1 MATIVDVARLAGVT
15 PTTVSRVINNRGYIS
30 EKTKK
35 RVQEAMDELGYQPNE
50 IARSLT
56 KQKSNTIG
64 VIVPHISHP
73 YFAKLI
79 SNLENEAAKKDYKII
94 LCNSKEKAEKEKQY
108 LDMCKSNRVAGII
121 ICSGNVESNKINTG
135 GIPVV
140 LLEKNFEEGKLGI
153 QCDNYQG
160 GKLATEHLIECGCK
174 KILHLSGV
182 IDEEMPADNR
192 EKAFIDVC
200 SKNEIE
206 YFIKKYDIDTYNQMN
221 YYDYIKAALNEIEGV
236 DGIFASSDLIAAQ
249 VIQVCNEIKIRIPE
263 DIKLVGFDDVDI
275 SQLTT
280 PRITTVHQPIKEM
293 ARLSIGLIDAK
304 YNNIEVNEK
313 TILSIKLIIRES
325 TVNKFIYGVF

>member
-35 RVQEAMDELGYQPNE
+35 RVHEVMDELGYQPNE

-108 LDMCKSNRVAGII
+108 LDMCKRNRVAGII

-293 ARLSIGLIDAK
+293 ARLSIELIDAK

-313 TILSIKLIIRES
+313 TILPIKLIIRES
-325 TVNKFIYGVF
+325 TVNK

>member
-1 MATIVDVARLAGVT
+1 MATIVDVAKLAGVT

-30 EKTKK
+30 EKTRNK
-35 RVQEAMDELGYQPNE
+35 VYGAMDELGYQPNE

-79 SNLENEAAKKDYKII
+79 SNLENEASKKDYKII

-108 LDMCKSNRVAGII
+108 LDMCKSNRVAGIVL
-121 ICSGNVESNKINTG
+121 CSGNVESNKINTG
-135 GIPVV
+135 DIPVV

-174 KILHLSGV
+174 KVLHFSGV

-192 EKAFIDVC
+192 EKAFIDTC
-200 SKNEIE
+200 IKNSVK
-206 YFIKKYDIDTYNQMN
+206 YYIKKFDINTYNQMD
-221 YYDYIKAALNEIEGV
+221 YYEAIK
-236 DGIFASSDLIAAQ
+236 DTIAV
-249 VIQVCNEIKIRIPE
+249 VI
-263 DIKLVGFDDVDI
+263 
-275 SQLTT
+275 
-280 PRITTVHQPIKEM
+280 
-293 ARLSIGLIDAK
+293 
-304 YNNIEVNEK
+304 
-313 TILSIKLIIRES
+313 
-325 TVNKFIYGVF
+325 

>member
-1 MATIVDVARLAGVT
+1 MATIVDVAKLAGVT

-30 EKTKK
+30 EKTRNK
-35 RVQEAMDELGYQPNE
+35 VNEAMDQLGYQPNE

-79 SNLENEAAKKDYKII
+79 SNLENEAAKSGYKII

-121 ICSGNVESNKINTG
+121 LCSGNVESNKINTG
-135 GIPVV
+135 NIPVV

-160 GKLATEHLIECGCK
+160 GKLATEHLIDCGCK
-174 KILHLSGV
+174 RLLHFSGV

-192 EKAFIDVC
+192 EKAFIDIC
-200 SKNEIE
+200 NENNIE
-206 YFIKKYDIDTYNQMN
+206 FFIRKYDINTYNEMN
-221 YYDYIKAALNEIEGV
+221 YYEYIKDTLNEIKNI

-249 VIQVCNEIKIRIPE
+249 VIQVCNELNIRIPS
-263 DIKLVGFDDVDI
+263 DVKLVGFDDVEI
-275 SQLTT
+275 AKLTT
-280 PRITTVHQPIKEM
+280 PTITTIHQPIKEM
-293 ARLSIGLIDAK
+293 ARLAVELIDSK
-304 YNNIEVNEK
+304 YTNVEIDKQIIVPVELVVRNS
-313 TILSIKLIIRES
+313 TLIK
-325 TVNKFIYGVF
+325 

>member
-35 RVQEAMDELGYQPNE
+35 RVHEVMDELGYQPNE

-280 PRITTVHQPIKEM
+280 PRITTIHQPIKEM
-293 ARLSIGLIDAK
+293 ARLSIGLIDAR

-313 TILSIKLIIRES
+313 TILPIKLIIRES
-325 TVNKFIYGVF
+325 TVNK

>member
-35 RVQEAMDELGYQPNE
+35 RVHEVMDELGYQPNE

-153 QCDNYQG
+153 QCGNYQG

-293 ARLSIGLIDAK
+293 ARLSIELIDAK

-313 TILSIKLIIRES
+313 TILPIKLIIRES
-325 TVNKFIYGVF
+325 TVNK

>member
-35 RVQEAMDELGYQPNE
+35 RVHEAMDELGYQPNE

-280 PRITTVHQPIKEM
+280 PRITTVHQQIKEM
-293 ARLSIGLIDAK
+293 ARLSIELIDAK

-313 TILSIKLIIRES
+313 TILPIKLIIRES
-325 TVNKFIYGVF
+325 TVNK

>member
-121 ICSGNVESNKINTG
+121 ICSGNFESNKINTG

-313 TILSIKLIIRES
+313 NILSIKLIIRES
-325 TVNKFIYGVF
+325 TVNK

>member
-1 MATIVDVARLAGVT
+1 MATIVDVAKLAGVT

-30 EKTKK
+30 EKTRNK
-35 RVQEAMDELGYQPNE
+35 VYGAMDELGYQPNE

-79 SNLENEAAKKDYKII
+79 SNLENEASKKDYKII

-108 LDMCKSNRVAGII
+108 LDMCKSNRVAGIVL
-121 ICSGNVESNKINTG
+121 CSGNVESNKINTG
-135 GIPVV
+135 DIPVV

-174 KILHLSGV
+174 KVLHFSGV

-192 EKAFIDVC
+192 EKAFIDTC
-200 SKNEIE
+200 IKNSVK
-206 YFIKKYDIDTYNQMN
+206 YYIKKFDINTYNQMD
-221 YYDYIKAALNEIEGV
+221 YYEAIKDTIAEVKEI

-249 VIQVCNEIKIRIPE
+249 VIQVCNELNIRIPQ
-263 DIKLVGFDDVDI
+263 DIKLVGFDDVEI
-275 SQLTT
+275 SKLTT
-280 PRITTVHQPIKEM
+280 PTITTIHQPIKEM
-293 ARLSIGLIDAK
+293 SKLAVELIDTK
-304 YNNIEVNEK
+304 YTNVEIDK
-313 TILSIKLIIRES
+313 QIIVPVELVGRNS
-325 TVNKFIYGVF
+325 TK

>member
-1 MATIVDVARLAGVT
+1 MATIVDVAKLAGVT

-30 EKTKK
+30 EKTKNK
-35 RVQEAMDELGYQPNE
+35 VHEAMEQLGYQPNE

-64 VIVPHISHP
+64 IIVPHISHP

-121 ICSGNVESNKINTG
+121 LCSGNVESNKINTG
-135 GIPVV
+135 DIPVV

-174 KILHLSGV
+174 KVLHFSGV

-192 EKAFIDVC
+192 EKAFIDTC
-200 SKNEIE
+200 IKNSVK
-206 YFIKKYDIDTYNQMN
+206 YYIKKFDINTYNQMD
-221 YYDYIKAALNEIEGV
+221 YYEAIKDTITEIKEI

-249 VIQVCNEIKIRIPE
+249 VIQVCNELNIRIPQ
-263 DIKLVGFDDVDI
+263 DIKLVGFDDVEI
-275 SQLTT
+275 SKLTT
-280 PRITTVHQPIKEM
+280 PTITTIHQPIKEM
-293 ARLSIGLIDAK
+293 SKLSVELIDAK
-304 YNNIEVNEK
+304 YTNVEIDK
-313 TILSIKLIIRES
+313 QIIVPVELVVRNS
-325 TVNKFIYGVF
+325 TK

>member
-1 MATIVDVARLAGVT
+1 MKRITIYDVAKEADVSSA
-15 PTTVSRVINNRGYIS
+15 TVSRVINNRGYIS

-35 RVQEAMDELGYQPNE
+35 RVHEAMDELGYQPNE

-293 ARLSIGLIDAK
+293 ARLSIELIDAK

-313 TILSIKLIIRES
+313 TILPIKLIIRES
-325 TVNKFIYGVF
+325 TVNK

>member
-64 VIVPHISHP
+64 IIVPHISHP

-325 TVNKFIYGVF
+325 TVNK

>member
-35 RVQEAMDELGYQPNE
+35 RVHEAMDELGYQPNE

-79 SNLENEAAKKDYKII
+79 SNLENEAAKKYYKII

-293 ARLSIGLIDAK
+293 ARLSIELIDAK

-313 TILSIKLIIRES
+313 TILPIKLIIRES
-325 TVNKFIYGVF
+325 TVNK

>member
-35 RVQEAMDELGYQPNE
+35 RVHEAMDELGYQPNE

-121 ICSGNVESNKINTG
+121 ICSGNIESNKINTG

-140 LLEKNFEEGKLGI
+140 LLEKNFEECKLGI

-293 ARLSIGLIDAK
+293 ARLSIELIDAK

-313 TILSIKLIIRES
+313 TILPIKLIIRES
-325 TVNKFIYGVF
+325 TVNK

>member
-35 RVQEAMDELGYQPNE
+35 RVHEVMDELGYQPNE

-249 VIQVCNEIKIRIPE
+249 VIQVCNEIKISIPE

-293 ARLSIGLIDAK
+293 ARLSIELINAK

-325 TVNKFIYGVF
+325 TVNK

>member
-280 PRITTVHQPIKEM
+280 PRITTIHQPIKEM

-325 TVNKFIYGVF
+325 TVNK

>member
-1 MATIVDVARLAGVT
+1 MATIVDVAKLAGVT

-30 EKTKK
+30 EKTRNK
-35 RVQEAMDELGYQPNE
+35 VYGAMDELGYQPNE

-79 SNLENEAAKKDYKII
+79 SNLENEASKKDYKII

-108 LDMCKSNRVAGII
+108 LDMCKSNRVAGIVL
-121 ICSGNVESNKINTG
+121 CSGNVESNKINTG
-135 GIPVV
+135 DITVV
-140 LLEKNFEEGKLGI
+140 LLEKNFEEGKIGI

-174 KILHLSGV
+174 KVLHFSGV

-192 EKAFIDVC
+192 EKAFIDTC
-200 SKNEIE
+200 IKNSVK
-206 YFIKKYDIDTYNQMN
+206 YYIKKFDINTYNQMD
-221 YYDYIKAALNEIEGV
+221 YYEAIKDTIAEIKEI

-249 VIQVCNEIKIRIPE
+249 VIQVCNELNIRIPQ
-263 DIKLVGFDDVDI
+263 DIKLVGFDDVEI
-275 SQLTT
+275 SKLTT
-280 PRITTVHQPIKEM
+280 PTITTIHQPIKEM
-293 ARLSIGLIDAK
+293 SKLAVELIDTK
-304 YNNIEVNEK
+304 YTNVEIDK
-313 TILSIKLIIRES
+313 QIIVPVELVVRNS
-325 TVNKFIYGVF
+325 TK

>member
-1 MATIVDVARLAGVT
+1 MATIVDVAKLAGVT

-30 EKTKK
+30 EKTRNK
-35 RVQEAMDELGYQPNE
+35 VNEAMDQLGYQPNE

-79 SNLENEAAKKDYKII
+79 SNLENEAAKNGYKII

-121 ICSGNVESNKINTG
+121 LCSGNVESNKINTG
-135 GIPVV
+135 NIPVV

-160 GKLATEHLIECGCK
+160 GKLATEHLIDCGCK
-174 KILHLSGV
+174 RLLHFSGV
-182 IDEEMPADNR
+182 IDEDMPADNR
-192 EKAFIDVC
+192 EKAFIDIC
-200 SKNEIE
+200 NEKNVE
-206 YFIKKYDIDTYNQMN
+206 YFIRKYDINTYNEMN
-221 YYDYIKAALNEIEGV
+221 YYEYIKDTLNEIKNI

-249 VIQVCNEIKIRIPE
+249 VIQVCNELNIRIPS
-263 DIKLVGFDDVDI
+263 DVKLVGFDDVEI
-275 SQLTT
+275 AKLTT
-280 PRITTVHQPIKEM
+280 PTITTIHQPIKEM
-293 ARLSIGLIDAK
+293 AKLAIELIDSK
-304 YNNIEVNEK
+304 YKNIEVNEQ
-313 TILSIKLIIRES
+313 TILPIELVVRNS
-325 TVNKFIYGVF
+325 TLTK

>member
-35 RVQEAMDELGYQPNE
+35 RVHEAMDELGYQPNE

-160 GKLATEHLIECGCK
+160 GKLATEHLIECGFK

-293 ARLSIGLIDAK
+293 ARLSIELIDAK

-313 TILSIKLIIRES
+313 TILPIKLIIRDS
-325 TVNKFIYGVF
+325 TVNK

>member
-1 MATIVDVARLAGVT
+1 MATIVDVAKLAGVT

-30 EKTKK
+30 EKTKNK
-35 RVQEAMDELGYQPNE
+35 VHEAMEQLGYQPNE

-64 VIVPHISHP
+64 IIVPHISHP

-79 SNLENEAAKKDYKII
+79 SNLENEASKKDYKII

-108 LDMCKSNRVAGII
+108 LDMCKSNRVAGIVL
-121 ICSGNVESNKINTG
+121 CSGNVESNKINTG
-135 GIPVV
+135 DIPVV

-174 KILHLSGV
+174 KVLHFSGV

-192 EKAFIDVC
+192 EKAFIDTC
-200 SKNEIE
+200 IKNSVK
-206 YFIKKYDIDTYNQMN
+206 YYIKKFDINTYNQMD
-221 YYDYIKAALNEIEGV
+221 YYEAIKDTITEIKEI

-249 VIQVCNEIKIRIPE
+249 VIQVCNELNIRIPQ
-263 DIKLVGFDDVDI
+263 DIKLVGFDDVEI
-275 SQLTT
+275 SKLTT
-280 PRITTVHQPIKEM
+280 PTITTIHQPIKEM
-293 ARLSIGLIDAK
+293 SKLAVELIDTK
-304 YNNIEVNEK
+304 YTNVEIDK
-313 TILSIKLIIRES
+313 QIIVPVELVVRNS
-325 TVNKFIYGVF
+325 TK

>member
-249 VIQVCNEIKIRIPE
+249 VIQVCNEIRIRIPE

-325 TVNKFIYGVF
+325 TVNK

>member
-249 VIQVCNEIKIRIPE
+249 GIQVCNEIKIRIPE

-325 TVNKFIYGVF
+325 TVNK

>member
-35 RVQEAMDELGYQPNE
+35 RVHEAMDELGYQPNE

-140 LLEKNFEEGKLGI
+140 LLEKNFEEGKLGS

-293 ARLSIGLIDAK
+293 ARLSIELIDAK

-313 TILSIKLIIRES
+313 TILPIKLIIRES
-325 TVNKFIYGVF
+325 TVNK

>member
-1 MATIVDVARLAGVT
+1 MATIVDVAKLAGVT

-35 RVQEAMDELGYQPNE
+35 RVHEAMDELGYQPNE

-293 ARLSIGLIDAK
+293 ARLSIELIDAK

-313 TILSIKLIIRES
+313 TILPIKLIIRDS
-325 TVNKFIYGVF
+325 TVNK

>member
-35 RVQEAMDELGYQPNE
+35 MVHEAMDELGYQPNE

-293 ARLSIGLIDAK
+293 ARLSIELIDAK

-313 TILSIKLIIRES
+313 TILPIKLIIRES
-325 TVNKFIYGVF
+325 TVNK

>member
-35 RVQEAMDELGYQPNE
+35 RVHEVMDELGYQPNE

-192 EKAFIDVC
+192 EKALIDVC

-293 ARLSIGLIDAK
+293 ARLSIELINAK

-325 TVNKFIYGVF
+325 TVNK

>member
-30 EKTKK
+30 EKTKSK
-35 RVQEAMDELGYQPNE
+35 VHEAMDQLSYQPNE

-56 KQKSNTIG
+56 KQRSNTIG

-73 YFAKLI
+73 YFSKLI

-94 LCNSKEKAEKEKQY
+94 LCNSKDTATKEKKY
-108 LDMCKSNRVAGII
+108 LDMCKSNRVDGII
-121 ICSGNVESNKINTG
+121 LCSGNVEYNMINTG
-135 GIPVV
+135 NIPIV
-140 LLEKNFEEGKLGI
+140 LLEKNFEKGKLGI

-160 GKLATEHLIECGCK
+160 GCLATEHLIKCGCK
-174 KILHLSGV
+174 RIVHFSGV

-293 ARLSIGLIDAK
+293 ARLSIELINAK

-325 TVNKFIYGVF
+325 TVNK

>member
-35 RVQEAMDELGYQPNE
+35 RVHEAMDELGYQPNE

-121 ICSGNVESNKINTG
+121 ICSGNVESNKINT

-293 ARLSIGLIDAK
+293 ARLSIELIDAK

-313 TILSIKLIIRES
+313 TILPIKLIIRES
-325 TVNKFIYGVF
+325 TVNK

>member
-35 RVQEAMDELGYQPNE
+35 RVHEAMDELGYQPNE

-293 ARLSIGLIDAK
+293 ARLSIELIDAK
-304 YNNIEVNEK
+304 YNNIEVDEK
-313 TILSIKLIIRES
+313 TILPIKLIIRES
-325 TVNKFIYGVF
+325 TVNK